1 MANPYG
7 VPGYSVAEVAA
18 RRARGESFV
27 LLDVREPYE
36 LELANLGQGVVH
48 VPLSQLVARRQAAL
62 PPVLAEREAEVVVFC
77 HHGQRSSQVAAW
89 LRGLGYTQV
98 FNMDGG
104 IDAWARTIDPSVG
117 FY

>member
-7 VPGYSVAEVAA
+7 VPGYSVTEVAA

-48 VPLSQLVARRQAAL
+48 VPLSQLVAHRQAVL
-62 PPVLAEREAEVVVFC
+62 PPALAEREGTVVVFC

-98 FNMDGG
+98 FNLDGG
-104 IDAWARTIDPSVG
+104 IDAWASEVDPSVG

>member
-1 MANPYG
+1 MEPYP
-7 VPGYSVAEVAA
+7 V
-18 RRARGESFV
+18 ARGMV
-27 LLDVREPYE
+27 LHMDMYRLTSP

-62 PPVLAEREAEVVVFC
+62 PPALAEREAEVVVFC

-117 FY
+117 IY